1 MEEQDYLI
9 HYGVLGMKWG
19 VRKDRNYKY
28 TSMRTKHLTKKAA
41 KAKAKGKKNAEK
53 LASKAKT
60 SKQIDRKLLSYA
72 KKTSTGK
79 ALAQNLL
86 MGPAGAKSYATMR
99 ATGSSRKKA
108 VTTQILSR
116 SAGIAL
122 GVLMGGAA
130 GAALTKYPSL
140 VDQTNLLTTVLK
152 VSGKSNAD
160 AATLDKA
167 LSAVGKMS
175 DNIYKSAMVANA
187 RAGAATGVI
196 AGDAAGASNAISKK
210 KKKK

>member
-1 MEEQDYLI
+1 MDEDYLV

-28 TSMRTKHLTKKAA
+28 TSMRTKHLTKKAE
-41 KAKAKGKKNAEK
+41 KARVKGKKNAEK

-99 ATGSSRKKA
+99 ATGASRKKA
-108 VTTQILSR
+108 VTTQIISR

-175 DNIYKSAMVANA
+175 DNIYKSAIVANA
-187 RAGAATGVI
+187 RAGAATGAI

-210 KKKK
+210 KKSKK